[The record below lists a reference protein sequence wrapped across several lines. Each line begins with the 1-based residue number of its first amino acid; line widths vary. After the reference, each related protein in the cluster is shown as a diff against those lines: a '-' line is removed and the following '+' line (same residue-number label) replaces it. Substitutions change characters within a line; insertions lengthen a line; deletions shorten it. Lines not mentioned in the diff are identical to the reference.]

1 MPDDSEQ
8 QQIARKHILCINS
21 SPAFLDALRALLQDA
36 QFNVTTTNHVPQ
48 TLAMIAASQPALLIV
63 DLAVGEQAG
72 WDLLEQVQQD
82 AVARDIPMIVTSTSD
97 KFLDRASQE
106 SKRLGGHTYLLKPFA
121 VDTLLK
127 LVHGLIGQA

>member
-8 QQIARKHILCINS
+8 QQFIRKHILVINS
-21 SPAFLDALRALLQDA
+21 SPDFLDALRVLLQDA

-48 TLAMIAASQPALLIV
+48 TCAMIAAGQPDLLIV
-63 DLAVGEQAG
+63 DLAVGQQAG

-82 AVARDIPMIVTSTSD
+82 AAARDIPMIVTSTSE
-97 KFLDRASQE
+97 KFLDRASAQ

-121 VDTLLK
+121 VDTLLQM
-127 LVHGLIGQA
+127 VHGLVGQA